1 MKVKLKTKPIVRHR
15 LIRLIIAHLLCA
27 IHMGL
32 SIYVLYTIKTKTY
45 LYFIPMFGT
54 ILFGVEA
61 ILSLICYRCKEYF
74 RGFSVL
80 VFVYSITIIAS
91 IWILEL
97 HRINELKKDEWKTVP
112 IQFPGYPMRFGD
124 FPGPWMKPKDFLKN
138 FKYIWSQIEIQVYL
152 FLLLI
157 LRALLPKQDSI
168 TYYGKTDLLF
178 KYFATGMDLL
188 DFIDLIT
195 YPQLYFNSKLVY
207 ATLIVWSISCLQ
219 FIVYVPEVKGN
230 KIKELHSFLTNS
242 LLTTFLMDIPFF
254 IVRMYAIFGCGK
266 HDYTSYF
273 FVFKNLVVILLQIAR
288 IQAIIVEKNRH
299 RKDELAKLTYIPQP
313 PFDTRAKSYQSSI
326 PVTNNKG
333 SGARV
338 ILSNYWQ
345 NNRNRQPGD
354 GKVNNNK
361 SNFSNV

>member
-1 MKVKLKTKPIVRHR
+1 MKKEPVVRHR
-15 LIRLIIAHLLCA
+15 FIRLVIAHILCA

-32 SIYVLYTIKTKTY
+32 SIYVLHTIKVKTQ

-54 ILFGVEA
+54 ILFSVEA
-61 ILSLICYRCKEYF
+61 IISLVCYRCKEYF
-74 RGFSVL
+74 RGFSIL

-91 IWILEL
+91 IWVLEL
-97 HRINELKKDEWKTVP
+97 YRINELKQDAWKTVP
-112 IQFPGYPMRFGD
+112 ITFQSFPTRFSD
-124 FPGPWMKPKDFLKN
+124 IHRPWIKPPVDFLKN

-168 TYYGKTDLLF
+168 SYFGKTDLLF

-195 YPQLYFNSKLVY
+195 YPQLYFNSRLVY

-219 FIVYVPEVKGN
+219 FVIYVPEVKNN
-230 KIKELHSFLTNS
+230 KLKELHSFLTNS

-273 FVFKNLVVILLQIAR
+273 FAFKNLVVILLQIAR
-288 IQAIIVEKNRH
+288 IQAIIVERNHH

-313 PFDTRAKSYQSSI
+313 PFNTRAKSHQLS
-326 PVTNNKG
+326 NNKG
-333 SGARV
+333 SGAR
-338 ILSNYWQ
+338 IMFANHWQ
-345 NNRNRQPGD
+345 HRQPGD
-354 GKVNNNK
+354 GGITNMA
-361 SNFSNV
+361 NFSNV